1 MRIKWI
7 TLIAIS
13 FIMVGCAPKTQ
24 IQKIYMQVDHQ
35 NPGEVD
41 IFNSFDE
48 LGRSF
53 KKVADLK
60 VTDNCRLNNKNRNRM
75 IESLK
80 STTRELGAEGIVII
94 KDTLVSGEDVLIS
107 GFGKFCV
114 KQKAERKG
122 RNPATGEYTMLPAR
136 RVVTFKCSGKL
147 RARVNNDK

>member
-13 FIMVGCAPKTQ
+13 LIMVGCAPKTQ
-24 IQKIYMQVDHQ
+24 IQKINIQLDHQ

-80 STTRELGAEGIVII
+80 STARELGAEGIVII
-94 KDTLVSGEDVLIS
+94 KEGEWTTTESIPASGGSTKVFHVFMNGIAFVYE
-107 GFGKFCV
+107 
-114 KQKAERKG
+114 
-122 RNPATGEYTMLPAR
+122 
-136 RVVTFKCSGKL
+136 
-147 RARVNNDK
+147 